1 MFGDKKWVR
10 IASGFSGKEGTVS
23 VFALPEGDACQDAA
37 LVRAYGST
45 AEDVLSMR
53 RRDVDVYLAG
63 LLRRHLDPTMPANRV
78 ASGTARAALFY
89 SAVSMRRMAEDMDAL
104 ELDFAQCSSRGGMAF
119 LSKESRELVAIK
131 KVDIPP
137 IAVDFYLRLSQ
148 ALKRM
153 AASAPAD
160 SVFAV
165 LVC

>member
-1 MFGDKKWVR
+1 
-10 IASGFSGKEGTVS
+10 
-23 VFALPEGDACQDAA
+23 
-37 LVRAYGST
+37 
-45 AEDVLSMR
+45 
-53 RRDVDVYLAG
+53 
-63 LLRRHLDPTMPANRV
+63 
-78 ASGTARAALFY
+78 
-89 SAVSMRRMAEDMDAL
+89 
-104 ELDFAQCSSRGGMAF
+104 MAF

-165 LVC
+165 LIC